1 MDDGQIKNQKT
12 TDGHE
17 LVYDKVKLVYDKQ
30 LIQNTSMNFVAKW
43 VLCHPY
49 PLTHGLL
56 PHFCLIQTISTA
68 II

>member
-1 MDDGQIKNQKT
+1 MDDGQIKNKKT

-30 LIQNTSMNFVAKW
+30 LIQNTSMNFVGKW
-43 VLCHPY
+43 VLCHQY
-49 PLTHGLL
+49 PLTHGL
-56 PHFCLIQTISTA
+56 PHFCLIQTILPA